1 MNQQKTGKYIADKRK
16 LHNMTQA
23 QLAEKL
29 GVSDRAVSKW
39 ERGIS
44 MPDVSK
50 YEELCEVLE
59 VSLNELF
66 AGEDLDEDK
75 FREQSDQNLIG
86 AANTEQKLRKR
97 YNVMKAILIL
107 IVLTASIWV
116 VDYFIQKPVGME
128 HIAMLT
134 YEMPEEYG
142 YTISKND
149 RITYESA
156 ETNDKFV
163 IGKIYRN
170 KDAKVKIIVS
180 EWDGQWHEFEPAIEY
195 EKSVQPWAFEEY
207 KGSKPDFIGQVN
219 VFHEEVGSYSKWKDS
234 IFYKYEYYYKVY
246 FMTDEKYDM
255 RQYVLTVY
263 GNDFNEVRKLGE
275 RVIASM
281 KYVEHLEHEYIREY
295 VD

>member
-1 MNQQKTGKYIADKRK
+1 MDQQKTGKYIAEKRK
-16 LHNMTQA
+16 LQNMTQA

-39 ERGIS
+39 ERGLS

-50 YEELCEVLE
+50 YEELCKILE
-59 VSLNELF
+59 VSLNEIF
-66 AGEDLDEDK
+66 AGEDLDESK
-75 FREQSDQNLIG
+75 FRERSDQNLIG

-107 IVLTASIWV
+107 IVLAAGIWV
-116 VDYFIQKPVGME
+116 VDYFLQKPVGME
-128 HIAMLT
+128 HIATLT

-142 YTISKND
+142 YTTSKND

-207 KGSKPDFIGQVN
+207 KGSKPDFIGQVI
-219 VFHEEVGSYSKWKDS
+219 VFHEEVDTLNQWKDS
-234 IFYKYEYYYKVY
+234 PFYQYDYYYKVY
-246 FMTDEKYDM
+246 FMTAEKYDM
-255 RQYVLTVY
+255 NQYVLTVY
-263 GNDFNEVRKLGE
+263 GNDFDEVRKLGE
-275 RVIASM
+275 SVIASM